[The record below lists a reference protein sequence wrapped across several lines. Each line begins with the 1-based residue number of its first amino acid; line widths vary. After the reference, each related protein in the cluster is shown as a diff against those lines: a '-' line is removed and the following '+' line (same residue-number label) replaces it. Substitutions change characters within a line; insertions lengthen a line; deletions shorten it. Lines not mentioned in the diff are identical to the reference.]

1 MASPGPGPID
11 RWAPDGVLARHASI
25 ARRALPLLVLAV
37 GGCVAGADG
46 PSPTD
51 PHGLTT
57 TTTLAETTITLSP
70 DDSLAAYRECLSNEG
85 VEVPE
90 IPRDALGRP
99 RMAEALKHLDL
110 TERSVL
116 DALGTCG
123 AQLETGALD
132 LGNDPEMQQLV
143 QAALQNLVVCMR
155 ARGVEDFP
163 EPVLGFNGVG
173 SPFPIS
179 RIPWADPDLPRAV
192 LECSDLPY

>member
-1 MASPGPGPID
+1 MACSGLGPTD
-11 RWAPDGVLARHASI
+11 RWASDGVLARHASI
-25 ARRALPLLVLAV
+25 AGRALPLLVLAV
-37 GGCVAGADG
+37 VGCVAGADA

-57 TTTLAETTITLSP
+57 TTTLAETTVTLSP
-70 DDSLAAYRECLSNEG
+70 DDSLAGYRECLSYEG
-85 VEVPE
+85 VDVPE

-116 DALGTCG
+116 DALGACG

-163 EPVLGFNGVG
+163 DPVLGFNGVG
-173 SPFPIS
+173 SPFPIN
-179 RIPWADPDLPRAV
+179 RIPWADPDLPEAV
-192 LECSDLPY
+192 LECSDLP